1 MPVLHFVRF
10 ADYFVNCAALVAEPL
25 AIMFQESFQSAI
37 LPSDWKSANIVPIF
51 RKGDKTDQNDYRPV
65 SVTPVPCKIMESII
79 KDSITDNLK
88 PTNQCVKA
96 AAKARSVHGVA
107 RRHFKYLD
115 PRDFLIIYKSY
126 VRPNLEYCI
135 QALSR
140 TYLQKDIYCLE
151 SVQRAATRL
160 VRGFRN
166 VPYEDRLRILELTT
180 HGSQKETIILLN
192 TTRYYLEKKSG
203 SISVLSAIRYY
214 PSPRTQSKSDH
225 WLEKA
230 STGCRWCTFC

>member
-1 MPVLHFVRF
+1 MLAFQSYSDKTTVLRMPVLHFVRF

-126 VRPNLEYCI
+126 VRPNRVLY
-135 QALSR
+135 SG
-140 TYLQKDIYCLE
+140 
-151 SVQRAATRL
+151 L
-160 VRGFRN
+160 V
-166 VPYEDRLRILELTT
+166 
-180 HGSQKETIILLN
+180 TISTKRHLL
-192 TTRYYLEKKSG
+192 
-203 SISVLSAIRYY
+203 
-214 PSPRTQSKSDH
+214 P
-225 WLEKA
+225 
-230 STGCRWCTFC
+230 